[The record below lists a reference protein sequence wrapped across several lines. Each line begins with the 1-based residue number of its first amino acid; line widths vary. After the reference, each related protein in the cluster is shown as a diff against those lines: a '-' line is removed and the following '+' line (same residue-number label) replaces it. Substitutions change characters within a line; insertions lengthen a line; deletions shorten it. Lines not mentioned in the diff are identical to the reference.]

1 MQKLARDLKKN
12 IFIFNLVKK
21 YIRKSMINCINN
33 KEWSIE
39 NYILSIL
46 LFTTCLLIY
55 LLIILLI

>member
-33 KEWSIE
+33 KE
-39 NYILSIL
+39 
-46 LFTTCLLIY
+46 
-55 LLIILLI
+55 